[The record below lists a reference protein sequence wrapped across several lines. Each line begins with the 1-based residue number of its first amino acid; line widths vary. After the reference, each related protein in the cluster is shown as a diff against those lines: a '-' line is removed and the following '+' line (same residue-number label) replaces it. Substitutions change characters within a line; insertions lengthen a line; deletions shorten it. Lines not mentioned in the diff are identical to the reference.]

1 MLKNKLNAKQG
12 LIASFKDQL
21 NNLNPENVLER
32 GYSITYNEK
41 GNIIRDSK
49 AVKKGDEISTK
60 LKTGLIKSKVN

>member
-1 MLKNKLNAKQG
+1 MYWK
-12 LIASFKDQL
+12 
-21 NNLNPENVLER
+21 E

-41 GNIIRDSK
+41 GKIIRDSK